1 VLLVKVT
8 LNPFEIWTVALP
20 SFVIT
25 GGNHI
30 GIVVIIASDVTMVP
44 EGIGEG

>member
-30 GIVVIIASDVTMVP
+30 GIVVIIASDVKTVP
-44 EGIGEG
+44 ESIVGG